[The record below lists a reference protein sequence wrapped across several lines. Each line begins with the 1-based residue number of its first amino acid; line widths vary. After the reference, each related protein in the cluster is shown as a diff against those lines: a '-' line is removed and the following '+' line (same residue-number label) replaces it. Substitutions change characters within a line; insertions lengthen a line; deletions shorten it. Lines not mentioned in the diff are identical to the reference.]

1 MKNPYP
7 VFRDAAADRMHQHR
21 LLMVSK
27 QKFKRDKEAFWVK
40 VVLIVGTISAVI
52 CGVITYFFTR

>member
-1 MKNPYP
+1 MQNPYP
-7 VFRDAAADRMHQHR
+7 LFRDAAADRMHQHR

-27 QKFKRDKEAFWVK
+27 QKIKTEKEAFWVK

-52 CGVITYFFTR
+52 FGVITHILTK